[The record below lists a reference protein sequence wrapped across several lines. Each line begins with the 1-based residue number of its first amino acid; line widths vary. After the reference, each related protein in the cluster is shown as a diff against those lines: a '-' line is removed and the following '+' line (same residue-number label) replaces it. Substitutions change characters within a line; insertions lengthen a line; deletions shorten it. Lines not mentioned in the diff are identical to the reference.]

1 MISFNISTS
10 ERIVYLLAIHEQ
22 KRFLQADNK
31 ERVFFPPSNFS
42 WDQMLKVV
50 TSQAFASAGRRSLA
64 CVADQ
69 RRRRSYPCLSTRGEA
84 RARAWQVATPPVA
97 IGQGIYISVFGA
109 REPETGRI
117 LAFKKARFD
126 NFEADSVRS
135 ITRQIVILRRLNQ
148 VFLLNQKLMTKDLVK
163 RTTTIGLMRSTDVL
177 MTKFNRLKVT
187 ITITPQEGDKCCHVE
202 WTTEAEELSD
212 NRRDKT
218 FIRRTVDLIHGIIR
232 KKLRT
237 DRLSPRSV
245 VFSSSVDRRS
255 PSYSRAEK
263 VSTQTTKKGIS
274 KSKPSP
280 RKAPPKHAATQ
291 VSDATQLE
299 ICLKVVTSQAFASA
313 GRRRLAC
320 VADQRRRLSYPWRST
335 RKSMASGNS
344 TSSSILRLIL
354 QIGQGMYISVFGARE
369 PETGRI
375 LAFKK
380 ARGSKR
386 LMQDVDACVRKL
398 KVEALARAR
407 KEFVHISNGFV
418 LCRKS
423 NKVEKDHDKSY
434 IWWLMVKRVL

>member
-1 MISFNISTS
+1 MTAEPKNEEKKTTETMLNFQEKLQSPADEFFNYFTRKIHHVSVDYPAEELRFYIQSTDL
-10 ERIVYLLAIHEQ
+10 EKRTVTMRI
-22 KRFLQADNK
+22 FG
-31 ERVFFPPSNFS
+31 ERVNPKYFETV
-42 WDQMLKVV
+42 KVTMAV
-50 TSQAFASAGRRSLA
+50 VEIQ
-64 CVADQ
+64 
-69 RRRRSYPCLSTRGEA
+69 
-84 RARAWQVATPPVA
+84 
-97 IGQGIYISVFGA
+97 
-109 REPETGRI
+109 
-117 LAFKKARFD
+117 
-126 NFEADSVRS
+126 
-135 ITRQIVILRRLNQ
+135 
-148 VFLLNQKLMTKDLVK
+148 TKDLVK